1 MKKNIII
8 CGLIAGL
15 IVTAFML
22 AAVAKLFPIQ
32 SYGGQLLLGYSSM
45 LVAFSLIFVAVK
57 NYREKYGNGAIT
69 FSKAFKIGLMITA
82 IASTIYVLAWL
93 IDYFYF
99 IPDYYKK
106 YSAHELASLKA
117 SGASAA
123 RIQAKIASIQHFSKL
138 YRNPFY
144 NAMMAYIEI
153 LPVGLIVSILAAVI
167 LKRKT
172 NTGKVILTD

>member
-22 AAVAKLFPIQ
+22 AAVAKVFPIQ
-32 SYGGQLLLGYSSM
+32 SYAGQLLLGYSSM

-57 NYREKYGNGAIT
+57 SNREKYGNGAIT
-69 FSKAFKIGLMITA
+69 FGKAFKIGLIITA
-82 IASTIYVLAWL
+82 IASTIYMLAWL
-93 IDYFYF
+93 IDFYYF
-99 IPDYYKK
+99 IPDYFKT

-123 RIQAKIASIQHFSKL
+123 KIQVKMASIQASIKL

-153 LPVGLIVSILAAVI
+153 LPVGLIVSILAALI

-172 NTGKVILTD
+172 ESGKVIVAN